1 MLDILRNKG
10 IKTVFVRPDRDNAKS
25 NRALEENKFVWNE
38 TDYMLEL

>member
-10 IKTVFVRPDRDNAKS
+10 IKTVFVRPDRYNAKS
-25 NRALEENKFVWNE
+25 NRALEENKFVWNG